1 MEGEPA
7 CPEPARFGACRKA
20 PGERGFFGRIFLSH
34 LMPLVFRIV
43 SFKIGNPIDSLLFFI

>member
-43 SFKIGNPIDSLLFFI
+43 SFKIGNPIDYLLFFI